1 MDKEKD
7 VKEQVLEDLMAFL
20 EEESSQKLKPKKDTM
35 EEMVPDAVIVSEE
48 AIPEDL
54 EFDEEDSEED
64 DLLRRIKDL
73 IAKNGE

>member
-20 EEESSQKLKPKKDTM
+20 EEESSQKLKPKNDTM
-35 EEMVPDAVIVSEE
+35 EMVPDAVIVSEE